1 MRSVEKMNTIESHR
15 PINFSKDRPN
25 VNMKRAMYI
34 ASVVMM
40 ASLTMPSASGFSA
53 NLEALHQISLLG
65 NKRYNINRNKLYSGA
80 CRYFSLKDIS
90 YTRLNMSKNS
100 SDDAGGDKSRSD
112 RSNNPK
118 QTRNSGKGNN
128 KGKGKRPPKKF
139 TQQKVQTEAKNEVEM
154 ARKIA
159 DLQHRVTQL
168 ESLVAS
174 QQVEL
179 RKYRAESDKLSDAS
193 DKLNQVIDLL
203 RQAGL
208 SADQRADLNKPGEIS
223 SGSKISLSGETKGS
237 EKVMRRPQEEFEYF
251 DDEEIFGSAPSSV
264 TDAADAAGS
273 SILAALL
280 AGKQRMLVD
289 VRDAELTRDPD
300 VLTQFIEL
308 AILPVAAGLEGLK
321 TKKNRVKII
330 FPTVSLLMQ
339 YRKSM
344 ALAAPEVV
352 SLSTLGF
359 DPVEAKDNLVVIV
372 APAPDDDEGLIQM
385 NELVSS
391 ADLRQPVVV
400 LNHHMV
406 PLLGPCGEF
415 DTVYHLRL
423 LSVQYMTGD
432 KTMNE
437 RDTKKDNG
445 KKSDQDEELE
455 AAMEH
460 AHDQGIHQGVTRA
473 MVIRAYPRPWHV
485 FVDTSPDS
493 DADFEVAA
501 TFDEI
506 PSAEEVNL
514 AIVECLEGSERED
527 ELVAQQMQEALE
539 LGQLNTV
546 SEMLGIP
553 NVEIDSELYDD
564 EDDEDEDEDND
575 PWWNGTDTV

>member
-1 MRSVEKMNTIESHR
+1 M
-15 PINFSKDRPN
+15 
-25 VNMKRAMYI
+25 I
-34 ASVVMM
+34 ASVI
-40 ASLTMPSASGFSA
+40 LPSASGFSTNA
-53 NLEALHQISLLG
+53 QILHQKSLLES
-65 NKRYNINRNKLYSGA
+65 KRYNNGIDKLYGDA
-80 CRYFSLKDIS
+80 CRYFTLKDIS
-90 YTRLNMSKNS
+90 YSRLNLSKSS
-100 SDDAGGDKSRSD
+100 SDDVGDDKSRGE

-118 QTRNSGKGNN
+118 QSRNSGKGNN
-128 KGKGKRPPKKF
+128 KGKGKRPPKKYN
-139 TQQKVQTEAKNEVEM
+139 QQKVQTETKNEAEM
-154 ARKIA
+154 SRKIE
-159 DLQHRVTQL
+159 DLQNRVTQL

-208 SADQRADLNKPGEIS
+208 SADQRADLNKPGEVS
-223 SGSKISLSGETKGS
+223 SGSKISLSGENKDS
-237 EKVMRRPQEEFEYF
+237 QKVMRRPQEDFEYF

-330 FPTVSLLMQ
+330 FPTVSLLMH

-372 APAPDDDEGLIQM
+372 APAPDDDEGLVQM

-391 ADLRQPVVV
+391 SNLRQPVVV

-432 KTMNE
+432 KTINE
-437 RDTKKDNG
+437 PDAKKDVDGN
-445 KKSDQDEELE
+445 KNDQDEELE

-460 AHDQGIHQGVTRA
+460 AHDPGIHQGITRA

-501 TFDEI
+501 TFDDI
-506 PSAEEVNL
+506 PSTEEVNL

-546 SEMLGIP
+546 SEMMGIP

-564 EDDEDEDEDND
+564 DDDDEDEEDDD
-575 PWWNGTDTV
+575 PWWTGTDTV

>member
-1 MRSVEKMNTIESHR
+1 MTSLKSHR
-15 PINFSKDRPN
+15 PIINRPDMK
-25 VNMKRAMYI
+25 MKRALCI
-34 ASVVMM
+34 GSVIMV
-40 ASLTMPSASGFSA
+40 ASLNMPSVSGFSPNA
-53 NLEALHQISLLG
+53 QTLHQKSLLES
-65 NKRYNINRNKLYSGA
+65 KRYSNNRNKLYSGA
-80 CRYFSLKDIS
+80 CRYFSLQDIPQS
-90 YTRLNMSKNS
+90 QLNLSKSS
-100 SDDAGGDKSRSD
+100 SDEVGGDKNRSE

-118 QTRNSGKGNN
+118 QSRNSGKGNN
-128 KGKGKRPPKKF
+128 NKGRGKRPPKKYN
-139 TQQKVQTEAKNEVEM
+139 QQKVQTDTKNEAEM
-154 ARKIA
+154 GRKILE
-159 DLQHRVTQL
+159 LQNRVTQL

-193 DKLNQVIDLL
+193 EKLNQVIDLL

-208 SADQRADLNKPGEIS
+208 SAEQREDLNKPGESS
-223 SGSKISLSGETKGS
+223 SGSKISLSGEDKDS
-237 EKVMRRPQEEFEYF
+237 QKVTRRPQEEFEYF

-372 APAPDDDEGLIQM
+372 APAPDDDEGLMQM

-391 ADLRQPVVV
+391 TNLRQPVVV

-432 KTMNE
+432 KTINE
-437 RDTKKDNG
+437 RDAKKDGNG
-445 KKSDQDEELE
+445 NKDDQDEELE

-460 AHDQGIHQGVTRA
+460 AHDPGVHQGVTRA

-553 NVEIDSELYDD
+553 NVEIDSEIYDD
-564 EDDEDEDEDND
+564 DDDDGDDEEDDD
-575 PWWNGTDTV
+575 PDRKSVV

>member
-1 MRSVEKMNTIESHR
+1 MTSLKSHR
-15 PINFSKDRPN
+15 PINFPIDRSDKKI
-25 VNMKRAMYI
+25 KRALHV
-34 ASVVMM
+34 ASVVMI
-40 ASLTMPSASGFSA
+40 ASVILPSASGFSTNA
-53 NLEALHQISLLG
+53 QILHQKSLLES
-65 NKRYNINRNKLYSGA
+65 NRYNIGRDKLYGDA
-80 CRYFSLKDIS
+80 CRYFPLKDIS
-90 YTRLNMSKNS
+90 YSQLNLSKSS
-100 SDDAGGDKSRSD
+100 SDNAGDDKSRGE

-118 QTRNSGKGNN
+118 QSRNSGKGNN

-139 TQQKVQTEAKNEVEM
+139 NQQKVQTETKNEAEM
-154 ARKIA
+154 TRKIE
-159 DLQHRVTQL
+159 DLQNRVTQL

-179 RKYRAESDKLSDAS
+179 RKYRAESDNLSDAS

-208 SADQRADLNKPGEIS
+208 SADQRADLNKPGEVS
-223 SGSKISLSGETKGS
+223 SGSKISLSGENKDS
-237 EKVMRRPQEEFEYF
+237 QKVMRRPQEDFEYF

-330 FPTVSLLMQ
+330 FPTVSLLMH

-372 APAPDDDEGLIQM
+372 APAPDDDEGLVQM

-391 ADLRQPVVV
+391 SNLRQPVVV

-432 KTMNE
+432 KTINE
-437 RDTKKDNG
+437 RDAKQDGDENKN
-445 KKSDQDEELE
+445 DQDEELE

-460 AHDQGIHQGVTRA
+460 AHDPGVHQGITRA

-546 SEMLGIP
+546 SEMMGIP

-564 EDDEDEDEDND
+564 DDDDEEEDDD
-575 PWWNGTDTV
+575 PWWTGTDTV

>member
-1 MRSVEKMNTIESHR
+1 MTSLKSHR
-15 PINFSKDRPN
+15 PINFPIDHSNKN
-25 VNMKRAMYI
+25 IKRALHV
-34 ASVVMM
+34 ASVVMI
-40 ASLTMPSASGFSA
+40 ASVILPSASGFSTNA
-53 NLEALHQISLLG
+53 QILHQKSLLES
-65 NKRYNINRNKLYSGA
+65 KRYNNGIDKLYGDA
-80 CRYFSLKDIS
+80 CRYFTLKDIS
-90 YTRLNMSKNS
+90 YSRLNLSKSS
-100 SDDAGGDKSRSD
+100 SDDVGDDKSRGE

-118 QTRNSGKGNN
+118 QSRNSGKGNN
-128 KGKGKRPPKKF
+128 KGKGKRPPKKYN
-139 TQQKVQTEAKNEVEM
+139 QQKVQTETKNEAEM
-154 ARKIA
+154 SRKIE
-159 DLQHRVTQL
+159 DLQNRVTQL

-208 SADQRADLNKPGEIS
+208 SADQRADLNKPGEVS
-223 SGSKISLSGETKGS
+223 SGSKISLSGENKDS
-237 EKVMRRPQEEFEYF
+237 QKVMRRPQEDFEYF

-330 FPTVSLLMQ
+330 FPTVSLLMH

-372 APAPDDDEGLIQM
+372 APAPDDDEGLVQM

-391 ADLRQPVVV
+391 SNLRQPVVV

-432 KTMNE
+432 KTINE
-437 RDTKKDNG
+437 PDAKKDVDGN
-445 KKSDQDEELE
+445 KNDQDEELE

-460 AHDQGIHQGVTRA
+460 AHDPGIHQGITRA

-506 PSAEEVNL
+506 PSTEEVNL

-546 SEMLGIP
+546 SEMMGIP

-564 EDDEDEDEDND
+564 DDDDEDEEDDD
-575 PWWNGTDTV
+575 PWWTGTDTV

>member
-1 MRSVEKMNTIESHR
+1 MTSLKSHR
-15 PINFSKDRPN
+15 PINFPIDHSNKN
-25 VNMKRAMYI
+25 IKRALHV
-34 ASVVMM
+34 ASVVMI
-40 ASLTMPSASGFSA
+40 ASIILPSASGFSTNA
-53 NLEALHQISLLG
+53 QILHQKSLLES
-65 NKRYNINRNKLYSGA
+65 KRYNNGIDKLY
-80 CRYFSLKDIS
+80 DIS
-90 YTRLNMSKNS
+90 YSRLNLSKSS
-100 SDDAGGDKSRSD
+100 SDDVGDDKSRGE
-112 RSNNPK
+112 RSNDPK
-118 QTRNSGKGNN
+118 QSRNSGKGNN
-128 KGKGKRPPKKF
+128 KGKGKRPPKKYN
-139 TQQKVQTEAKNEVEM
+139 QQKVQTETKNEAEM
-154 ARKIA
+154 SRKIE
-159 DLQHRVTQL
+159 DLQNRVTQL

-208 SADQRADLNKPGEIS
+208 SADQRADLNKPGEVS
-223 SGSKISLSGETKGS
+223 SGSKISLSGENKDS
-237 EKVMRRPQEEFEYF
+237 QKVMRRPQEDFEYF

-330 FPTVSLLMQ
+330 FPTVSLLMH

-372 APAPDDDEGLIQM
+372 APAPDDDEGLVQM

-391 ADLRQPVVV
+391 SNLRQPVVV

-432 KTMNE
+432 KTINE
-437 RDTKKDNG
+437 PDAKKDVDGN
-445 KKSDQDEELE
+445 KNDQDEELE

-460 AHDQGIHQGVTRA
+460 AHDPGIHQGITRA

-506 PSAEEVNL
+506 PSTEEVNL

-546 SEMLGIP
+546 SEMMGIP

-564 EDDEDEDEDND
+564 DDDDEDEEDDD
-575 PWWNGTDTV
+575 PWWTGTDTV

>member
-1 MRSVEKMNTIESHR
+1 MTSLKSHR
-15 PINFSKDRPN
+15 PINFPIDHSNKN
-25 VNMKRAMYI
+25 IKRALHV
-34 ASVVMM
+34 ASVVMI
-40 ASLTMPSASGFSA
+40 ASVILPSASGFSTNA
-53 NLEALHQISLLG
+53 QILHQKSLLES
-65 NKRYNINRNKLYSGA
+65 KRYNNGIDKLYGDA
-80 CRYFSLKDIS
+80 CRYFTLKDIS
-90 YTRLNMSKNS
+90 YSRLNLSKSS
-100 SDDAGGDKSRSD
+100 SDDVGDDKSRGE

-118 QTRNSGKGNN
+118 QSRNSGKGNN
-128 KGKGKRPPKKF
+128 KGKGKRPPKKYN
-139 TQQKVQTEAKNEVEM
+139 QQKVQTETKNEAEM
-154 ARKIA
+154 SRKIE
-159 DLQHRVTQL
+159 DLQNRVTQL

-208 SADQRADLNKPGEIS
+208 SADQRADLNKPGEVS
-223 SGSKISLSGETKGS
+223 SGSKISLSGENKDS
-237 EKVMRRPQEEFEYF
+237 QKVMRRPQEDFEYF

-330 FPTVSLLMQ
+330 FPTVSLLMH

-372 APAPDDDEGLIQM
+372 APAPDDDEGLVQM

-391 ADLRQPVVV
+391 SNLRQPVVV

-432 KTMNE
+432 KTINE
-437 RDTKKDNG
+437 PDAKKDVDGN
-445 KKSDQDEELE
+445 KNDQDEELE

-460 AHDQGIHQGVTRA
+460 AHDPGIHQGITRA

-501 TFDEI
+501 TFDDI
-506 PSAEEVNL
+506 PSTEEVNL

-546 SEMLGIP
+546 SEMMGIP

-564 EDDEDEDEDND
+564 DDDDEDEEDDD
-575 PWWNGTDTV
+575 PWWTGTDTV